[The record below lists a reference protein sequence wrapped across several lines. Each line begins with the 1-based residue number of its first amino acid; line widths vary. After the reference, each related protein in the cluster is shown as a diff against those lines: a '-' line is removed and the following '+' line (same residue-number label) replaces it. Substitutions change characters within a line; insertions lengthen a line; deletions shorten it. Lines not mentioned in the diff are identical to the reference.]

1 MTVDDDEGDGD
12 RGNEGDDNDDEG
24 DGDGDGDEGDNEG
37 DDGHESRTHDDHG
50 TMTMTTWPR
59 WMTDNGD
66 NDMAT
71 KDNDDVT
78 PMVNAM
84 ARR

>member
-12 RGNEGDDNDDEG
+12 RGDEGNDDNDEG
-24 DGDGDGDEGDNEG
+24 DRDGDGDEGDNEG
-37 DDGHESRTHDDHG
+37 DDGHKSRTHNDHG
-50 TMTMTTWPR
+50 TMMMTMWPQ

-71 KDNDDVT
+71 KDNDDTT
-78 PMVNAM
+78 PM